1 MVRTSK
7 TSDKLMCEIQRFFVF
22 PKNDWRR
29 HQNSLVLWIVTKH
42 FACVL
47 NFFFAR
53 RNQYTN
59 VGKTFLF
66 LKLTHIK
73 FDNSI
78 VLINQ
83 HSIVIAAERSVI
95 TLVLNMGTCKDNWK
109 GLNES
114 EFPAHL
120 YLSQYYIFQD
130 HSVNFTVDSESTLR
144 KECLLIDFIALIAQK
159 LTISKHQHQS
169 RPLLIKVTAKYGIL
183 CPKTLLLMQKQLQAI
198 HFFVATCNVCPL
210 AIP

>member
-7 TSDKLMCEIQRFFVF
+7 TSDKLMCEIQRFFIF

-42 FACVL
+42 FACVF

-73 FDNSI
+73 FDNLI
-78 VLINQ
+78 VLINR

-95 TLVLNMGTCKDNWK
+95 TLVLNMGKCKDNWK

-114 EFPAHL
+114 AFPAHL
-120 YLSQYYIFQD
+120 YLSQYYIFRN
-130 HSVNFTVDSESTLR
+130 HLVNSQSTFR
-144 KECLLIDFIALIAQK
+144 KNQCLSIDFIALIPQR
-159 LTISKHQHQS
+159 LTISSHQHWS
-169 RPLLIKVTAKYGIL
+169 PPLLIKSW
-183 CPKTLLLMQKQLQAI
+183 QN
-198 HFFVATCNVCPL
+198 VAFSVQRHCF
-210 AIP
+210 

>member
-7 TSDKLMCEIQRFFVF
+7 TSNKLMCEIQRFFIF

-42 FACVL
+42 FACVF
-47 NFFFAR
+47 N
-53 RNQYTN
+53 
-59 VGKTFLF
+59 FLF
-66 LKLTHIK
+66 LKLTHVK

-78 VLINQ
+78 VLINR
-83 HSIVIAAERSVI
+83 HSIVITAEGSVI

-114 EFPAHL
+114 AFPAHL

-169 RPLLIKVTAKYGIL
+169 RPLLIKVTAKCGIL
-183 CPKTLLLMQKQLQAI
+183 CPKTLLLTQKQLQAI

>member
-1 MVRTSK
+1 MT
-7 TSDKLMCEIQRFFVF
+7 
-22 PKNDWRR
+22 KN
-29 HQNSLVLWIVTKH
+29 
-42 FACVL
+42 FACVF

-78 VLINQ
+78 VLINR

-114 EFPAHL
+114 AFPAHL

-130 HSVNFTVDSESTLR
+130 HSVNFTVDSESTFAR
-144 KECLLIDFIALIAQK
+144 
-159 LTISKHQHQS
+159 SVY
-169 RPLLIKVTAKYGIL
+169 R
-183 CPKTLLLMQKQLQAI
+183 
-198 HFFVATCNVCPL
+198 
-210 AIP
+210 

>member
-1 MVRTSK
+1 MSAMRRCAGYDK
-7 TSDKLMCEIQRFFVF
+7 TTIIGMYVAIKIKNPPSLWYKQSDIYEIFQG
-22 PKNDWRR
+22 
-29 HQNSLVLWIVTKH
+29 
-42 FACVL
+42 

-78 VLINQ
+78 VLINR

-95 TLVLNMGTCKDNWK
+95 ILVLDMGTCKDNWK

-114 EFPAHL
+114 AFPAHL
-120 YLSQYYIFQD
+120 YLS
-130 HSVNFTVDSESTLR
+130 
-144 KECLLIDFIALIAQK
+144 
-159 LTISKHQHQS
+159 
-169 RPLLIKVTAKYGIL
+169 
-183 CPKTLLLMQKQLQAI
+183 
-198 HFFVATCNVCPL
+198 
-210 AIP
+210 